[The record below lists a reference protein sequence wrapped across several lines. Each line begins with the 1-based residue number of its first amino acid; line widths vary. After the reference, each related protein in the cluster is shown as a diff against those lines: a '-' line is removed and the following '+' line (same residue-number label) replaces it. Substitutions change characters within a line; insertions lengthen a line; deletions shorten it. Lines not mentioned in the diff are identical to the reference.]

1 MEKKKQSW
9 KKKESNFR
17 KKNKKKQRGKVGKK
31 ICKKTENT
39 VNYCCR
45 CGGTVI
51 PPHHLDIV
59 IINSSHYTIFLRV
72 KMCFSH
78 VNWINFKW
86 IFFLYQT

>member
-1 MEKKKQSW
+1 MEKKYA
-9 KKKESNFR
+9 KKK
-17 KKNKKKQRGKVGKK
+17 KN
-31 ICKKTENT
+31 N

-51 PPHHLDIV
+51 PPHHLHIV

-78 VNWINFKW
+78 VDWINFKW
-86 IFFLYQT
+86 IFFYIKLELRAGQSGLKLTGKLGLITVGIEGCP